1 MTSEKLWPRE
11 REREGM
17 EGEKGL
23 QGHAYLE
30 YQSLS
35 LGRTR
40 SYWPTPDAVE
50 VGKCGSYLGGIG
62 F

>member
-1 MTSEKLWPRE
+1 MENDLGKTVAE
-11 REREGM
+11 REGGGM

-40 SYWPTPDAVE
+40 SYWPTPDAA
-50 VGKCGSYLGGIG
+50 
-62 F
+62 